1 MANTETRNVY
11 YWDEIPMSKIVAT
24 ERELEKR
31 LRDEELK
38 LATKCSPC
46 AAFIVV
52 KLKKTGQSFVVARD
66 RRWNSQKGE
75 YEITYQVLSDD
86 CRHVVES
93 YRVSEKSDA
102 PLFTVAVRL
111 IRLNRAWKY
120 FDE

>member
-1 MANTETRNVY
+1 MANTETRTAY
-11 YWDEIPMSKIVAT
+11 FFEEIPMSKIVAT
-24 ERELEKR
+24 ERELENR
-31 LRDEELK
+31 LYAEELK
-38 LATKCSPC
+38 LSAKCSPSP
-46 AAFIVV
+46 AFIVV
-52 KLKKTGQSFVVARD
+52 KMKKTGQAFVVARA